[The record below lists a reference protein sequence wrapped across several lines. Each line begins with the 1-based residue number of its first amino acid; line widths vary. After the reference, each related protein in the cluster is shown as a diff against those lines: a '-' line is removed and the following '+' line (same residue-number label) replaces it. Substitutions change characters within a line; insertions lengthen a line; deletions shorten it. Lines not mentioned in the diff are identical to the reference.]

1 MRLRVVSI
9 ALNNSEKVAHDPCQ
23 PCPPFDGKGSLA
35 RVTAT
40 EQPVRMDVESL
51 RLTQVEMES
60 VLCKLFPSLSQAIP
74 EIFKKRL
81 TMLRGGKKITS
92 FWQGDFECFEQL
104 ASAFGNF
111 QPLAT
116 A

>member
-1 MRLRVVSI
+1 
-9 ALNNSEKVAHDPCQ
+9 
-23 PCPPFDGKGSLA
+23 
-35 RVTAT
+35 
-40 EQPVRMDVESL
+40 
-51 RLTQVEMES
+51 
-60 VLCKLFPSLSQAIP
+60 
-74 EIFKKRL
+74 
-81 TMLRGGKKITS
+81 MLRGGKKITL